1 MIYCGDDDIN
11 MNKIIETMLGHI
23 PNNVSLVIITP
34 LPSTFNKLSK
44 RINIVE
50 YYDSGFFE
58 NYMFKTTNN
67 KIGMLILSPQGI
79 AAKDVIELFS
89 DTTILFFG
97 MAGCVNNKYKIGD
110 LVQVKEAMDKYK
122 NNTKLH
128 TTEKYP
134 KVNCGYSPCLV
145 GKIAQEHCEIARKN
159 NCDVVDMETTYCAQT
174 AVEKNNKLTALLL
187 ISDIPDTI
195 NFWELSDVQKKELKS
210 GREKAIDEI
219 IIHVNFL

>member
-1 MIYCGDDDIN
+1 

-44 RINIVE
+44 KIDITE

-58 NYMFKTTNN
+58 NYNFKTANN

-89 DTTILFFG
+89 DTNILFFG
-97 MAGCVNNKYKIGD
+97 MAGCLNSKYKIGD
-110 LVQVKEAMDKYK
+110 LVEVKEAIDKYK
-122 NNTKLH
+122 NNTILY

-145 GKIAQEHCEIARKN
+145 GKIAQKYCEIAREN

-174 AVEKNNKLTALLL
+174 AIEKNNKLTTLLL
-187 ISDIPDTI
+187 ISDIPEII
-195 NFWELSDVQKKELKS
+195 NFWELSDAQKKELKV
-210 GREKAIDEI
+210 GREKAIGEI
-219 IIHVNFL
+219 INHINAL